1 MTFKTIHLLL
11 AAACAFSATAYAA
24 DAAAGKAKAEQ
35 ICAACHNADGN
46 STNPQ
51 YPILAGQHP
60 DYIKK
65 ALRDYKSGARTN
77 AIMAGMAGPLTT
89 ADIDNLAEWFSTQK
103 SALNQ
108 AR

>member
-11 AAACAFSATAYAA
+11 AAACAVSATTYAA
-24 DAAAGKAKAEQ
+24 DSAAGKAKAEQ

-77 AIMAGMAGPLTT
+77 AIMAGMAGPLTS

-103 SALNQ
+103 SVLNQ

>member
-1 MTFKTIHLLL
+1 MTLKTLHLLL
-11 AAACAFSATAYAA
+11 AACVASLTVHAA
-24 DAAAGKAKAEQ
+24 DIGAGKAKAEQ

-65 ALRDYKSGARTN
+65 ALRDYKSGARNN
-77 AIMAGMAGPLTT
+77 AIMAGMAGPLSS
-89 ADIDNLAEWFSTQK
+89 ADIDNLAEWFSSQK
-103 SALNQ
+103 SVLNQ